1 MLSESFDGRYLL
13 IEFKRP
19 SVSIGRKEVAQ
30 AEYYRDELSKYLP
43 SNAAFQI
50 MMVGKGRDS
59 NLNVNLLAQNIS
71 VHSYKDLISTARSQ
85 IFWLI
90 NSLEK

>member
-1 MLSESFDGRYLL
+1 MDSNIFQ
-13 IEFKRP
+13 
-19 SVSIGRKEVAQ
+19 VAQ

-59 NLNVNLLAQNIS
+59 NLNVNRLAQNIS

-85 IFWLI
+85 IFWLHYY
-90 NSLEK
+90 LLAEKKKRDSF